1 MTSTSTTARPR
12 SAPRH
17 LKRPRALLALV
28 VAASAAASG
37 LVIAAPANAASDAT
51 FWSSFESAD
60 PQPADS
66 KPFGQQTNVTGSRFA
81 AGSLLGSVDQ
91 VTFSAQN
98 TPNEVAANL
107 ADGNVNSKW
116 LAFASAGW
124 VAYHLKTPQVVRGYS
139 LTSADDAPGRDP
151 RNFQIE
157 GSTNGTDWVAID
169 AQTDQSFSDRKTTKS
184 YTAANETAYPWYR
197 LNVLAI
203 GSGNIVQLAD
213 WDINDGTTTPPP
225 ASPIVTQVGAGPT
238 SGYNM
243 KSGAGFSGA
252 KSLRYA
258 GSHIGDGEAIA
269 TNELLSVDVPITAGQ
284 ELSYKIFPELGSGLQ
299 YAATYAAIDLV
310 LDDGTRTSAK
320 GLLDGNGF
328 GSDAKAQGTQKAL
341 YANQWN
347 SVHVDL
353 SSLEGRRVSKILLS
367 YDNPGGAAGTKFAGW
382 IDDVSI
388 APAATVDGSS
398 LVNYVDTRR
407 GTLSSASFSRGNNI
421 PATAVPNGFNFF
433 TPMTNANT
441 DSWLY
446 NYASG
451 NNSNNLPTLQGI
463 GISHEPSPWMGD
475 RNQLAIMPATSA
487 TPNGSLSNRAL
498 EFSHNTEI
506 ARPDLYSVKFTNGLI
521 TEVTPTDHGGVYRF
535 QFPGNG
541 GSVLLDQVAGTASL
555 TVAADGTV
563 SGYVEGGSGL
573 SAGRSRMFVSGA
585 FDATPTG
592 VGKPSGDRA
601 NAKFASFDRKN
612 VQLRIAT
619 SFISLDQAKK
629 NLDLEVTDR
638 SFDDVKN
645 AATKQWNDRLG
656 VIDVEGATA
665 AQNTTLYSNLYRMN
679 LYPNSQ
685 FENTGTAEAPAY
697 KYASPVAPQ
706 TGSATPTATNA
717 KVVDGK
723 IYVNNGFWDTY
734 RTVWPAYSALYP
746 DLEQELVD
754 GFVQQYRDSGWV
766 ARWSSPGYA
775 DLMTGTSSDVAFADA
790 YLNGAIDTK
799 TALEAYDAAVKN
811 ATVLPTSNAVGRKG
825 LDQSIFLGYT
835 PAATHESV
843 SWGLEGL
850 TNDYGIGRMAAKLAE
865 DPAVP
870 AERVAQLKEESSYF
884 LERATTY
891 GNLFDPSIGF
901 FRARNAD
908 GGFEV
913 GADSFDPEDWGGA
926 FTETN
931 GWNFAFHAP
940 FDIDGLAA
948 LYGGT
953 DGLVKKLDQ
962 FFGTPETATKP
973 GGYGGVIHEMVE
985 ARDVRLGQLGMS
997 NQPSHHIPYLYAAAG
1012 APSKTQA
1019 ITREILQRL
1028 YVGSDIGQ
1036 GYPGDEDNGEM
1047 SAWYV
1052 FSALGFYPEV
1062 VGSGEYVIG
1071 SPLFTKAT
1079 VHLKD
1084 GKDLVINAPK
1094 NSPKN
1099 VYVQSASFNGKA
1111 LDQATISTDIMRT
1124 GGTLDFDLGSK
1135 PSSWGERTST
1145 EEARVPY
1152 VDATKP
1158 SFGTVTS
1165 SDGTDVKAL
1174 TDDNSRS
1181 VATFTTATP
1190 TVQWTSASGPVAVAS
1205 YTITN
1210 GPSGAAP
1217 SAWTLEGSADGQTW
1231 LPIDERTA
1239 QTFTWATQTRPF
1251 VLKDAQPY
1259 SHYRL
1264 AITASSDGSAP
1275 RIAELELLA
1284 DTTKQSGD
1292 FALTASPNVTGA
1304 PGIEVSAPLATL
1316 SGGKSDKASDYAAT
1330 VDYFDGSGPQAATI
1344 TKSPLG
1350 GWAIAAPHTFAAAG
1364 TYNAQVTVTEGVAQA
1379 AVLATITIAKNTSLT
1394 AAFDSVC
1401 ISDPGL
1407 VGNCDQLNYAF
1418 DRSKLASTGF
1428 TQGTT
1433 VAVPG
1438 TSLTFDLPQIAP
1450 GQPDNA
1456 MGSGQT
1462 ISVDLGA
1469 GATQLSVIGTGTEKH
1484 QQSKGVL
1491 TFSDGTTQEI
1501 DLNFGDWTGAA
1512 ANPLFGNTVVGKSAG
1527 RLSGATGSDGVTA
1540 AIYSTA
1546 PITLPE
1552 GKTVVSLTLP
1562 KQPGT
1567 PKSDGRIHVFAIAS
1581 DGARTAPTPFAAE
1594 ASDVAAQTSGIEFTS
1609 ELATVSGGAGAYT
1622 ATVNWGD
1629 GTATTTGVIS
1639 EAEAGAAI
1647 SGTHTYAKA
1656 GAYTVTV
1663 TADDSERSIAT
1674 TTTITVDDP
1683 ITYTPQIAVDGATV
1697 APGATVTITGSG
1709 FAAEETV
1716 DLKLS
1721 STPEVTGQATTDADG
1736 AFTQT
1741 IVVPVDAADGEYPLT
1756 ATGATSVVPATAS
1769 IRVLT
1774 KTPPELDPTV
1784 TLSAGTA
1791 RPGDTLSVSGTGF
1804 AVGEQVEVILHSEPV
1819 TLGTFQANGDGVF
1832 QANVVLPSDAPLG
1845 EHTIEV
1851 LGLGSGAS
1859 ASAPLTLVA
1868 KLPEPGTGGG
1878 GTTPVRP
1885 GDYDGILTTTGAQG
1899 VEAGGLIALALI
1911 VVGGAALG
1919 AGFLIRRRRNREQLI
1934 G

>member
-1 MTSTSTTARPR
+1 MTLSSTAA
-12 SAPRH
+12 APRPAPPR

-28 VAASAAASG
+28 VAASAAATG
-37 LVIAAPANAASDAT
+37 LVVAAPAHAASDAT

-60 PQPADS
+60 PQSATS
-66 KPFGQQTNVTGSRFA
+66 KPFGTQTNVTGSRFG
-81 AGSLLGSVDQ
+81 AGSLLGSVDN
-91 VTFSAQN
+91 VTASAQN

-107 ADGNVNSKW
+107 ADGNPSTKW
-116 LAFASAGW
+116 LAFSGTGW
-124 VAYHLKTPQVVRGYS
+124 VAYHLSSPQTVRAYK
-139 LTSADDAPGRDP
+139 LTSADDAPSRDP
-151 RNFQIE
+151 RDFQLQ
-157 GSTNGTDWVAID
+157 GSQNGTDWVTID
-169 AQTDQSFSDRKTTKS
+169 AQNGQTFADRKTTNS
-184 YTAANETAYPWYR
+184 YTAANETAYSWYR
-197 LNVLAI
+197 LNVLAV
-203 GSGNIVQLAD
+203 GSGTLVQLAD
-213 WDINDGTTTPPP
+213 WEILDGSNTLPP
-225 ASPIVTQVGAGPT
+225 ATPITTQVGAGPV

-243 KSGAGFSGA
+243 KSTAGFTGV
-252 KSLRYA
+252 KSLRYS
-258 GSHIGDGEAIA
+258 GSHIADGDAIA
-269 TNELLSVDVPITAGQ
+269 ANELFDVDIPVTKGQ

-310 LDDGTRTSAK
+310 LDDGTRLSK
-320 GLLDGNGF
+320 HGVLDGNGF
-328 GSDAKAQGTQKAL
+328 GADARSQGTQKAL
-341 YANQWN
+341 YASQWN

-353 SSLEGRRVSKILLS
+353 SGLEGRRIQKVLLT
-367 YDNPGGAAGTKFAGW
+367 YDNPGGKAGSGFSGW

-388 APAATVDGSS
+388 AQAATVDGSS

-451 NNSNNLPTLQGI
+451 NNGNNLPTLQGI

-475 RNQLAIMPATSA
+475 RNQLAVMPGTSA
-487 TPNGSLSNRAL
+487 TPNGTLTSRAL

-555 TVAADGTV
+555 TVVADGTV
-563 SGYVEGGSGL
+563 SGYVDGGSGL
-573 SAGRSRMFVSGA
+573 SAGRSRMFVTGV
-585 FDATPTG
+585 FDKTPASVGTPTG
-592 VGKPSGDRA
+592 NRA
-601 NAKFASFDRKN
+601 NARFASFSDKN

-629 NLDLEVTDR
+629 NLALEVTGR
-638 SFDDVKN
+638 SFEDIQQ

-656 VIDVEGATA
+656 VISVEGATA

-685 FENTGTAEAPAY
+685 FENTGTAEAPVY

-706 TGSATPTATNA
+706 TGSATPTTTNA

-799 TALEAYDAAVKN
+799 TALEAYDAALKN
-811 ATVLPTSNAVGRKG
+811 ASVLPTSNAVGRKG

-835 PAATHESV
+835 PAETHESV

-891 GNLFDPSIGF
+891 GNLFDPSVGF
-901 FRARNAD
+901 FQGRNSD
-908 GGFEV
+908 GSFEV
-913 GADSFDPEDWGGA
+913 GADKFDPENWGGA

-953 DGLVKKLDQ
+953 DGLVAKLDQ
-962 FFGTPETATKP
+962 FFATPETATKP

-1047 SAWYV
+1047 SAWHV
-1052 FSALGFYPEV
+1052 FSALGFYPEA

-1079 VHLKD
+1079 VHLKG

-1145 EEARVPY
+1145 EGPRVPY

-1158 SFGTVTS
+1158 TFGAVTS
-1165 SDGTDVKAL
+1165 DDGTDLKAL

-1181 VATFTTATP
+1181 VVTFNSATP
-1190 TVQWTSASGPVAVAS
+1190 TVQWASAAGPVAVAS

-1217 SAWTLEGSADGQTW
+1217 SAWKLEGSADGKTW
-1231 LPIDERTA
+1231 LPVDERSG

-1251 VLKDAQPY
+1251 VLKDAVPY
-1259 SHYRL
+1259 AYYRL
-1264 AITASSDGSAP
+1264 AVTESSDGSAP
-1275 RIAELELLA
+1275 RIAEFELLA
-1284 DTTKQSGD
+1284 DTTKQSSE
-1292 FALTASPNVTGA
+1292 FALTASPNVTGT
-1304 PGIEVSAPLATL
+1304 PGAEVSAPLASL

-1330 VDYFDGSGPQAATI
+1330 VDYFDGNGPVQAAV

-1350 GWAIAAPHTFAAAG
+1350 GWTIAAPHTFADAG
-1364 TYNAQVTVTEGVAQA
+1364 TYNAQVTVTEGTAQA
-1379 AVLATITIAKNTSLT
+1379 TALATIAIAKNQSLT

-1438 TSLTFDLPQIAP
+1438 TELTFDLPQIAP

-1462 ISVDLGA
+1462 LSLNLGQ
-1469 GATQLSVIGTGTEKH
+1469 GATQLSIIGTGTEKH

-1491 TFSDGTTQEI
+1491 TFSDGSTQEI
-1501 DLNFGDWTGAA
+1501 DINFGDWTGGAT
-1512 ANPLFGNTVVGKSAG
+1512 NQQFGNIVVGKSQG
-1527 RLSGATGSDGVTA
+1527 RLAGATGSDNVLA
-1540 AIYSTA
+1540 AIYSTT

-1552 GKTVVSLTLP
+1552 GKTAVSLKLP

-1567 PKSDGRIHVFAIAS
+1567 PKSEGRIHVFAIAS
-1581 DGARTAPTPFAAE
+1581 NGVRVAPAPFTAE
-1594 ASDVAAQTSGIEFTS
+1594 GSSVADQVSGVEFTS
-1609 ELATVSGGAGAYT
+1609 ELATVTGGVGAYT

-1629 GTATTTGVIS
+1629 GTATTTGAVTT
-1639 EAEAGAAI
+1639 AEAGADIA
-1647 SGTHTYAKA
+1647 GTHVYAKA
-1656 GAYTVTV
+1656 GTYTVTV
-1663 TADDSERSIAT
+1663 TADDTERSIAT
-1674 TTTITVDDP
+1674 TTTVAVTDP
-1683 ITYTPQIAVDGATV
+1683 ITYTPQIAVDGAAV
-1697 APGATVTITGSG
+1697 APGTAVTVTGSG
-1709 FAAEETV
+1709 FAANEVV
-1716 DLKLS
+1716 DLTLQS
-1721 STPEVTGQATTDADG
+1721 DPAATGQVTTDGDG
-1736 AFTQT
+1736 AFSTPIT
-1741 IVVPVDAADGEYPLT
+1741 VPANAADGEYPLS
-1756 ATGATSVVPATAS
+1756 ATGATSATPAHAS

-1774 KTPPELDPTV
+1774 KVTPPELDPSV
-1784 TLSAGTA
+1784 TLSAGTV
-1791 RPGDTLSVSGTGF
+1791 RPGDSLTLSGTGF
-1804 AVGEQVEVILHSEPV
+1804 AAGEQVQVVLHSEPV
-1819 TLGTFQANGDGVF
+1819 TLGEFEANGDGVF
-1832 QANVVLPSDAPLG
+1832 EARVTIPDTAPVG
-1845 EHTIEV
+1845 DHTIEV
-1851 LGLGSGAS
+1851 TGLTSGAN
-1859 ASAPLTLVA
+1859 ASAPLSIVA
-1868 KLPEPGTGGG
+1868 KLPDPSTGGG
-1878 GTTPVRP
+1878 DVPVRP
-1885 GDYDGILTTTGAQG
+1885 GGYDGILNSTGAQG
-1899 VEAGGLIALALI
+1899 VEAGTIIAIALL
-1911 VVGGAALG
+1911 VLGGAALSG
-1919 AGFLIRRRRNREQLI
+1919 GFLIRRRRNREQQI